1 MTRLGPAF
9 RQHGHGRLICFLTAG
24 FPNMSDFKEH
34 FHACVE
40 GGADIMEI
48 GLPFSDPVAD
58 GPTIQHASRVALE
71 KGATLH
77 SILEVI
83 RELRQEFGVPM
94 VLMGYYN
101 PIFVRGLGRFV
112 DEAKSAG
119 ADGLIVPDVPL
130 EECDPLRKECE
141 RGGLDLIMIA
151 GPLTSA
157 DRMKRIASA
166 SSGYLYLAGNLGTTG
181 ARTLMSGDLPKLI
194 KRAKASTELPV
205 AVGFGISDPD
215 QVRNVIQA
223 GADGAIVGSAIL
235 DLIINGSPS
244 KEVRHFVET
253 LKEGV

>member
-1 MTRLGPAF
+1 MRRIETVFG
-9 RQHGHGRLICFLTAG
+9 QKGQGKLICFLTAG
-24 FPNMSDFKEH
+24 FPEMIAFKEH
-34 FHACVE
+34 FQACVE
-40 GGADIMEI
+40 GGADVMEI

-58 GPTIQHASRVALE
+58 GPTIQRASRVALE

-141 RGGLDLIMIA
+141 RGGLDLIMIV

-181 ARTLMSGDLPKLI
+181 ARSSMSGELPDLI
-194 KRAKASTELPV
+194 KRAKGSTELPV
-205 AVGFGISDPD
+205 AVGFGISSPD
-215 QVRNVIQA
+215 QVRTVIQA
-223 GADGAIVGSAIL
+223 GADAAIVGSAIL
-235 DLIINGSPS
+235 DRVIKGSPS
-244 KEVRHFVET
+244 KEVRRFVET
-253 LKEGV
+253 LKGGA

>member
-1 MTRLGPAF
+1 MTRIGPAF
-9 RQHGHGRLICFLTAG
+9 RQNGHGRLICFLTAG
-24 FPNMSDFKEH
+24 FPSMTGFKEH
-34 FHACVE
+34 FRACVE

-71 KGATLH
+71 KGVTFL
-77 SILEVI
+77 SIMEVT
-83 RELRQEFGVPM
+83 RELRQEFSVPI

-101 PIFVRGLGRFV
+101 PIFVQGPGRFV

-130 EECDPLRKECE
+130 EECGPLRKECE
-141 RGGLDLIMIA
+141 RGGLDLIMIV

-181 ARTLMSGDLPKLI
+181 ARSSMSGELPDLI
-194 KRAKASTELPV
+194 KRAKGSTELPV
-205 AVGFGISDPD
+205 AVGFGISSPD
-215 QVRNVIQA
+215 QVRTVIQA
-223 GADGAIVGSAIL
+223 GADAAIVGSAIL
-235 DLIINGSPS
+235 DRVIKGSPS
-244 KEVRHFVET
+244 KEVRRFVET
-253 LKEGV
+253 LKGGA

>member
-1 MTRLGPAF
+1 MRRIETVFG
-9 RQHGHGRLICFLTAG
+9 QKGQGKLICFLTAG
-24 FPNMSDFKEH
+24 FPDMIAFKEN
-34 FHACVE
+34 FQACVE
-40 GGADIMEI
+40 GGADVMEI

-58 GPTIQHASRVALE
+58 GPTIQLASRVALE
-71 KGATLH
+71 KGVTFR
-77 SILEVI
+77 SII
-83 RELRQEFGVPM
+83 GTIKELRQEFSVPI

-101 PIFVRGLGRFV
+101 PIFVKGLDEFV
-112 DEAKSAG
+112 DAAREAG